1 MAQPNTL
8 KTMRTIGTDISLDV
22 CKAEGYMMIQFDARK
37 KFKKDEEYRIFAHAP
52 DYIEELKNEVLID
65 VFYSF
70 NELLEMYEEDKESIN
85 NCCETDKHINFDSP
99 NFYDFLNLSCDIN
112 SYKGL
117 N

>member
-1 MAQPNTL
+1 
-8 KTMRTIGTDISLDV
+8 MRTIGTDISLDV

-70 NELLEMYEEDKESIN
+70 NELIEMYEEDKKSIDQCCGTERDLDFN
-85 NCCETDKHINFDSP
+85 NP
-99 NFYDFLNLSCDIN
+99 NFFDFLNLASDIN